1 MTTPETLDLF
11 AHRRNRTLNTL
22 HTWLLAAGSL
32 ALLAVTAWAFG
43 GIAGIVYA
51 IVFGGISMWVVR
63 RVSPQMVLS
72 MYKARAGVGGRVPG
86 RLRISSASCPAAP
99 ACRRR
104 RSCYVIPSKMMNAFA
119 VGRRDNSVIAI
130 TDALARTLTPRE
142 LAGVLAHEISHIAN
156 EDVKVMALAD
166 MVSRFTSLMSTVG
179 IISLILNLGSY
190 MGGGEGSVPW
200 LAVAVLLAAPTVG
213 GLLQLALSRTREF
226 DADLGAAMLTGDPDG
241 LASALARLERVQGR
255 LWESILL
262 PSGRIP
268 DPSVLRTHPLTAERI
283 ARLNHLKAV
292 AELACRRFPARTAG
306 RAATAA
312 AAVLGAE
319 DQADAALRPV
329 RRAPLVAVP
338 EFSGGDPDIA
348 GLAGPLNPP
357 QGNRASIS
365 CTARCGGSW
374 LLASEP
380 VAAMFRGRQPKRG
393 DPDGGGKAASRR
405 CG

>member
-1 MTTPETLDLF
+1 M
-11 AHRRNRTLNTL
+11 
-22 HTWLLAAGSL
+22 
-32 ALLAVTAWAFG
+32 
-43 GIAGIVYA
+43 
-51 IVFGGISMWVVR
+51 R

-72 MYKARAGVGGRVPG
+72 MYKARPVSAAEFPAGMHIVGELSRRAG
-86 RLRISSASCPAAP
+86 LPAAP
-99 ACRRR
+99 KL
-104 RSCYVIPSKMMNAFA
+104 YVIPSKMMNAFA

-130 TDALARTLTPRE
+130 TDALATTLTPRE

-179 IISLILNLGSY
+179 ILSLILNLGSY

-226 DADLGAAMLTGDPDG
+226 DADLGAAVLTGDPDG
-241 LASALARLERVQGR
+241 LAAALARLERVQGR

-292 AELACRRFPARTAG
+292 GGVASRRFAARTAG
-306 RAATAA
+306 RAAAAA
-312 AAVLGAE
+312 AAVFGAD

-329 RRAPLVAVP
+329 RRAAPGRRPRVFRRRSGYCGLATAAQPAAGQPAHPSQARRGVVVAV
-338 EFSGGDPDIA
+338 GA
-348 GLAGPLNPP
+348 CQRTML
-357 QGNRASIS
+357 
-365 CTARCGGSW
+365 
-374 LLASEP
+374 
-380 VAAMFRGRQPKRG
+380 
-393 DPDGGGKAASRR
+393 RR
-405 CG
+405 CFAAGN